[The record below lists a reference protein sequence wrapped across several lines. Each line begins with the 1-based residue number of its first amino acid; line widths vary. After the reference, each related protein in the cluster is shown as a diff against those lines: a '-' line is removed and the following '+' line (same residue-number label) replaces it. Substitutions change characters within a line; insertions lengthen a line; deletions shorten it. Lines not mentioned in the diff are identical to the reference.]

1 VIVCDT
7 TRHVQGRF
15 WNAWYPGDCGFWD
28 ALSEGAGAAIEKAVS
43 EQTTTPN
50 IWKLIGLLNDG
61 VRRGLLV
68 RSSPTPHLLLSSSN
82 ELVMVCDDG
91 VVQYYWRF
99 HVLVFLGFSPE

>member
-1 VIVCDT
+1 LLRACT
-7 TRHVQGRF
+7 QGRF

-28 ALSEGAGAAIEKAVS
+28 ALSEGAGAAIEQAVS

-68 RSSPTPHLLLSSSN
+68 RALPPNYTLSTSSPIIVPYLS
-82 ELVMVCDDG
+82 
-91 VVQYYWRF
+91 
-99 HVLVFLGFSPE
+99 GFA